1 MTNPLSSKPLK
12 AVSVPSGSSPDWVA
26 VELVKEFDDNSGP
39 PSGARFEI
47 RGLFIVTAVFSFQF
61 ALVSYLGGW
70 AGVMLSPLIAVCMIG
85 VAAIGEI
92 VWGRR
97 GGHQIAPSP
106 SFWTCWMRTVEDPR
120 LSRLRGEATRS
131 RWMVR
136 RNRRWPFLSR
146 IGLRVGGMVVSRYD
160 ER

>member
-39 PSGARFEI
+39 PSGARFGI

-70 AGVMLSPLIAVCMIG
+70 VGVMLSPLIALCMIG

-97 GGHQIAPSP
+97 GGHQIAP
-106 SFWTCWMRTVEDPR
+106 
-120 LSRLRGEATRS
+120 
-131 RWMVR
+131 R
-136 RNRRWPFLSR
+136 R
-146 IGLRVGGMVVSRYD
+146 VSRHAGCAPWRIHGFHGGAGRQRGLAGWCD
-160 ER
+160 GTGGGRSCPGSA

>member
-39 PSGARFEI
+39 PSGARFGI

-97 GGHQIAPSP
+97 GGHQIAPPAEFLDMLDAHRGGSTT
-106 SFWTCWMRTVEDPR
+106 FTVAWGGNAVSLD
-120 LSRLRGEATRS
+120 GATEQEVAVLVPDRPEGWWDGRKS
-131 RWMVR
+131 
-136 RNRRWPFLSR
+136 
-146 IGLRVGGMVVSRYD
+146 I
-160 ER
+160 